1 MNIYISTN
9 LYPTH
14 EFENV
19 FTMLDRLGDNQGKGF
34 DELHALN

>member
-9 LYPTH
+9 LYQTN

-19 FTMLDRLGDNQGKGF
+19 FTILDQLRGDQIDIEIF
-34 DELHALN
+34 PPLMP